1 MLLESNSA
9 DTDSEESQNYEH
21 DLQSFPWQNIEIDE
35 NKPALRRVIEEIINS
50 AENVP
55 QITEAAN
62 LVSEIAT
69 GIKANMLPLCP
80 LAPIT
85 NPRLFSGYKTT
96 RRTSSGLQA
105 ALQSWSSYF
114 GGHTRNQSITH

>member
-1 MLLESNSA
+1 MPPSPLES

-21 DLQSFPWQNIEIDE
+21 DLQSFAWQNIDIDE
-35 NKPALRRVIEEIINS
+35 NKPALMRVIEEIINS
-50 AENVP
+50 AENI
-55 QITEAAN
+55 QITEAAM
-62 LVSEIAT
+62 LVSEISM

-96 RRTSSGLQA
+96 RRTSGGLQA